1 MRKNDRIQT
10 SREGALQEYRELK
23 GVCRAY
29 TARHRKYDLQQNTG
43 GIEKIFLK
51 FIQTFR
57 KKRLDVKL
65 VKVSGRIQK
74 D

>member
-1 MRKNDRIQT
+1 M
-10 SREGALQEYRELK
+10 K

-51 FIQTFR
+51 FIQTLR
-57 KKRLDVKL
+57 KRRLDVKL